1 MIRKLH
7 RSEISI
13 EKYQK
18 CIAESIQNSDFV
30 GIDFLDL
37 VTDKNWFL
45 LVYNDYEAVMPV
57 HFKEKW
63 GFKIVLMPM
72 FASYFGV
79 FSKVDSAKINQFFV
93 NELRKMPFLYYT
105 FNPENQFEEDLV
117 QKVSYKIS
125 KDKYGIV
132 QSKYSKSRK
141 RNVKISDSE
150 KSKIQIEENSNPRSW
165 HEFLLENGKNSHSE
179 NGKQKLLHL
188 ANSLFEKGY
197 CYSIG
202 VHNNKIQQS
211 YALLFQGKST
221 IYLSLF
227 VNNEH
232 LENKS
237 IPSIVIDKI
246 LQKHCEEINFDFF
259 GSSIPKVAEFNERF
273 GAEKYSYSIIHQSIR
288 KMLFNSAFRI
298 FKF

>member
-7 RSEISI
+7 RSEISV

-30 GIDFLDL
+30 ALEFLDL

-45 LVYNDYEAVMPV
+45 FVYNDYEAVMPV

-63 GFKIVLMPM
+63 GHKIVLMPM
-72 FASYFGV
+72 FAPYFGV
-79 FSKVDSAKINQFFV
+79 FSKEDSGKINQLFV
-93 NELRKMPFLYYT
+93 NELRKMSFLHYA
-105 FNPENQFEEDLV
+105 FNPENQFEEDLD

-125 KDKYGIV
+125 KDKYEVV
-132 QSKYSKSRK
+132 QAKYSKSRK
-141 RNVKISDSE
+141 RNVKIPDSE
-150 KSKIQIEENSNPRSW
+150 KSKIQIEENSNPNSW
-165 HEFLLENGKNSHSE
+165 HDFLLKNGKNSHSE
-179 NGKQKLLHL
+179 SGKQKLLQL
-188 ANSLFEKGY
+188 ANSLFDDGN

-202 VHNNKIQQS
+202 VHYNEIPQS

-227 VNNEH
+227 VNNER

-288 KMLFNSAFRI
+288 KMLFNSSFRI